1 MGTCQN
7 QGGQDAITCRDVYR
21 ASATVI
27 LHGGAASRLDLA
39 GYAKNLQDG
48 RVEIYAIGTDAQ
60 LRALVQELRRG
71 PQLAS
76 VTDVDEIEAELLA
89 EYEVGFS
96 IEFEDG
102 L

>member
-1 MGTCQN
+1 MSGRV
-7 QGGQDAITCRDVYR
+7 QGVGYR
-21 ASATVI
+21 YFAR
-27 LHGGAASRLDLA
+27 GAASRLDLA